1 MSYNVVGRP
10 NHFQVQIAATGA
22 AEDAP
27 GAGRGPEEA
36 PGTAGVLG
44 ESALL
49 DEAQRLMSERS
60 GAVGMKQAK
69 FAPIDQ
75 LPLAVLRPRRRIP
88 CPPAPRHP
96 P

>member
-1 MSYNVVGRP
+1 MSYNVVGSP

-44 ESALL
+44 ESTSL

-69 FAPIDQ
+69 FAPMRSI
-75 LPLAVLRPRRRIP
+75 AP
-88 CPPAPRHP
+88 CCATPTSHPPAPRHP